1 MGAPTPAHG
10 AAQAPSRPRASPRPR
25 PSTLAQCLL
34 RRTRTIL
41 LSHSP
46 RASEPRSTQSSL
58 TGEPDAGNL
67 PVRFGG
73 RGEGSS
79 LVPTPIGIA
88 RQSRQSLA
96 KPQPKIFLV
105 LFLLLDYLN
114 HEDEEEN
121 EEEDD

>member
-34 RRTRTIL
+34 RRTRPIL
-41 LSHSP
+41 LSPSP

-67 PVRFGG
+67 TVRFGG
-73 RGEGSS
+73 RGEVSS
-79 LVPTPIGIA
+79 LVPTPLSRLQICA
-88 RQSRQSLA
+88 TRQALTPTLSLA
-96 KPQPKIFLV
+96 LPLPLPFPLTHLQPSR
-105 LFLLLDYLN
+105 
-114 HEDEEEN
+114 
-121 EEEDD
+121 